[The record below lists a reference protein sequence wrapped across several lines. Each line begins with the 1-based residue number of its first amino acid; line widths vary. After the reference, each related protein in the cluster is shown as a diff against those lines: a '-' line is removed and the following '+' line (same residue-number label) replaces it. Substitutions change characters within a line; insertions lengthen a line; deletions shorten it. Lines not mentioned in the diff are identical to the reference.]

1 MVVAINE
8 VFSEDHVS
16 YLLICGSQS
25 ICVMGDVYISREE
38 MERENVNSRQYTT
51 AAALGTVM
59 GKVFGLRS
67 PHSSTLLDRC
77 PTFVSKDK
85 SLKAKLIG
93 KTRKV
98 PVISAFA
105 VNPVVFMTPV
115 TQFTWPSWP
124 CMP

>member
-1 MVVAINE
+1 LCNE
-8 VFSEDHVS
+8 WH
-16 YLLICGSQS
+16 
-25 ICVMGDVYISREE
+25 VYIFRED
-38 MERENVNSRQYTT
+38 MEKERVDGRRYTT

-67 PHSSTLLDRC
+67 PHSSALLDRC

-98 PVISAFA
+98 HKGVILQIMCLQSH
-105 VNPVVFMTPV
+105 
-115 TQFTWPSWP
+115 
-124 CMP
+124 

>member
-1 MVVAINE
+1 VDARR
-8 VFSEDHVS
+8 F
-16 YLLICGSQS
+16 
-25 ICVMGDVYISREE
+25 
-38 MERENVNSRQYTT
+38 TT

-67 PHSSTLLDRC
+67 PHSNALLDRC

-98 PVISAFA
+98 PDTPLFHMCVCVCIGLPECKVCLVIKK
-105 VNPVVFMTPV
+105 
-115 TQFTWPSWP
+115 
-124 CMP
+124 

>member
-1 MVVAINE
+1 MCHWNVEPNHLYNCWH
-8 VFSEDHVS
+8 VFV
-16 YLLICGSQS
+16 
-25 ICVMGDVYISREE
+25 SREDI
-38 MERENVNSRQYTT
+38 ERDIVDARRFTT

-67 PHSSTLLDRC
+67 PHSNALLDRC

-98 PVISAFA
+98 PDTL
-105 VNPVVFMTPV
+105 VF
-115 TQFTWPSWP
+115 
-124 CMP
+124 CMCVCVCVLVQKLKSIQ